1 MNVKQLRSSTKR
13 QKKKNQY
20 SSPFVH
26 QNRDINEVDQ
36 MVWQNFFRINYGKA
50 RQEFI
55 GLRKI
60 IIYTCIYIET
70 YIITLLMKASLFWL
84 SF

>member
-13 QKKKNQY
+13 QKKKK
-20 SSPFVH
+20 SVLLASLVH

-36 MVWQNFFRINYGKA
+36 NGVQNFFRINYDKA

-55 GLRKI
+55 
-60 IIYTCIYIET
+60 
-70 YIITLLMKASLFWL
+70 
-84 SF
+84 